1 MKLATAKTNV
11 GQLVNNTVK
20 AGRSKLAWADYE
32 AWTDAL
38 DKGLKDLPVFFF
50 LAHGLR
56 HTCCMC
62 DTEPEKTNH
71 CYLAE
76 GFYWAHTSLLPDTR
90 KYLCL
95 W

>member
-50 LAHGLR
+50 
-56 HTCCMC
+56 
-62 DTEPEKTNH
+62 
-71 CYLAE
+71 
-76 GFYWAHTSLLPDTR
+76 
-90 KYLCL
+90 
-95 W
+95 